1 MTWRRLFGA
10 LALVAG
16 LAWSAAAQER
26 PAYRIAGPAVVE
38 LYTSQNCHTCIRAN
52 RLLGEL
58 ARDEGVIALTFSV
71 DYWDYLGWRDT
82 FAHTDFTRRQRAYR
96 QALGARGLYTPEFVV
111 NGARNINGARAENVR
126 DALAEFQAAPPRPG
140 PRIIVN
146 RDRRRVRVE
155 ISRAPA
161 PEVPADV
168 WVVSFDRGPVWQIVG
183 SGERLGV
190 RVPHYNLVRNID
202 QLGQW
207 TGEPVAFDRVRCLW
221 DCVVLVQAPRGGPIL
236 AAARASVRGP
246 G

>member
-1 MTWRRLFGA
+1 MPSRSMRASRST
-10 LALVAG
+10 
-16 LAWSAAAQER
+16 SQDK
-26 PAYRIAGPAVVE
+26 YSRIA
-38 LYTSQNCHTCIRAN
+38 
-52 RLLGEL
+52 
-58 ARDEGVIALTFSV
+58 
-71 DYWDYLGWRDT
+71 
-82 FAHTDFTRRQRAYR
+82 
-96 QALGARGLYTPEFVV
+96 
-111 NGARNINGARAENVR
+111 
-126 DALAEFQAAPPRPG
+126 
-140 PRIIVN
+140 
-146 RDRRRVRVE
+146 
-155 ISRAPA
+155 
-161 PEVPADV
+161 